1 MRFRPADVELS
12 PDVFAAVMATGIV
25 SVSAL
30 DHHYRWIS
38 DVLAGVAVAAF
49 ALIILLVAVG
59 SVVHQCFPFI
69 LGHPDVT
76 VRLFTFVA
84 AGAVLGARFENH
96 PTVMWT
102 LAAAAWSAWSALVPL
117 TIRNMWPLGW
127 TGLRDRTHGAWELV
141 SVATSGLAI
150 VTAHLALLSRD
161 RALLA
166 VGFAAWLLG
175 MGIYGLMTWL
185 ILWRA
190 AAAPTDNIWRA
201 DSWILMGG
209 LAIATLAGDR
219 LHLVALRVGAGDG
232 VLGVVRSVT
241 VATWVLATVWIP
253 PLVYL
258 TVRHLRMQL
267 TAAGW
272 AMVFPLGMYSTAT
285 FAMFV
290 ETRWEPFKTTSLVF
304 FWIAFAV
311 WMWVALR
318 TVEAACRCAQTR

>member
-1 MRFRPADVELS
+1 MRFRPTDVELS
-12 PDVFAAVMATGIV
+12 PDVFAAVMATGIM
-25 SVSAL
+25 SLSAL
-30 DHHYRWIS
+30 DHRYRWIS
-38 DVLAGVAVAAF
+38 DVLAGLAVAAF
-49 ALIILLVAVG
+49 ALIILLVVVG
-59 SVVHQCFPFI
+59 SVVHQRFSFH

-84 AGAVLGARFENH
+84 AGAVLGARFEDH
-96 PTVMWT
+96 PMVIWT
-102 LAAAAWSAWSALVPL
+102 LAAAAWWAWSALVPL

-127 TGLRDRTHGAWELV
+127 VGLRDRAHGAWELV

-166 VGFAAWLLG
+166 VGFAAWLLA

-190 AAAPTDNIWRA
+190 AAAPTENIWRA

-219 LHLVALRVGAGDG
+219 LHFVALSLGAGDE
-232 VLGVVRSVT
+232 VLGAVRSVA

-258 TVRHLRMQL
+258 TVRHLRMEL
-267 TAAGW
+267 TASGW
-272 AMVFPLGMYSTAT
+272 AMVFPLGMYSAAT
-285 FAMFV
+285 FAMLV

-311 WMWVALR
+311 WVWVSLR
-318 TVEAACRCAQTR
+318 TVEAACRWAQAG